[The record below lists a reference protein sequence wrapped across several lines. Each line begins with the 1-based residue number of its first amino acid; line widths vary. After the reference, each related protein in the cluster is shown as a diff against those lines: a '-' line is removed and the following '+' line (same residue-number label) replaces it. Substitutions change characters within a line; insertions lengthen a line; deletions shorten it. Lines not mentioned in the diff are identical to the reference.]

1 MPFRG
6 LMSVACTD
14 GGDRFGAESPA
25 TGLNL
30 EFRVR
35 LMVRLRGQDLSSA
48 VLSAFVQR

>member
-1 MPFRG
+1 

-30 EFRVR
+30 DFRVR
-35 LMVRLRGQDLSSA
+35 LMVRLRG
-48 VLSAFVQR
+48 RI